1 MTPVS
6 GYHGLARLTHKI
18 NHYSRENGKV
28 ENLYVCVVVSVVGVC
43 KGEIKCLK
51 LENQKLTIFI
61 YRNRWITNHWLKEF
75 KVVTSREQEM
85 AESFRGLSVF
95 ITRFLSVWLSKL
107 CAYISLLKINTKW
120 KSFSYVVMF
129 QVFYQFVVCWI
140 L

>member
-6 GYHGLARLTHKI
+6 GYHGLAILTHKI
-18 NHYSRENGKV
+18 NHYNQKNGKV
-28 ENLYVCVVVSVVGVC
+28 ENVYVCVVVSVVGVC

-120 KSFSYVVMF
+120 KSFSYVVML
-129 QVFYQFVVCWI
+129 QVFYQFAVCWI